1 MNKIYL
7 FTAII
12 SFIFI
17 GISCTEDETLE
28 DALQVKKVLVNEN
41 TGEEGDQELETS
53 RD

>member
-28 DALQVKKVLVNEN
+28 EALQVKKVLVNEN
-41 TGEEGDQELETS
+41 TGEELDDVDNEK
-53 RD
+53 DN